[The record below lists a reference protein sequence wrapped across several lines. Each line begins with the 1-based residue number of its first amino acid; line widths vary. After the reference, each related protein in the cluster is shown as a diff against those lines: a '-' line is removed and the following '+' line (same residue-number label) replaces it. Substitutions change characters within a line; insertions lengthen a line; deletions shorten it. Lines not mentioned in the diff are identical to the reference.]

1 MKTKKKEEKLKKKKK
16 ITIRCRVCLMV
27 DTYTVDEKCCRHCG
41 SKLFDI
47 DQI

>member
-1 MKTKKKEEKLKKKKK
+1 MKTKKKESSEKGKKK

-27 DTYTVDEKCCRHCG
+27 DTYTEDEKVCRHCG
-41 SKLFDI
+41 SPLFKI

>member
-1 MKTKKKEEKLKKKKK
+1 MKTKKKEEKLKKKR

-27 DTYTVDEKCCRHCG
+27 DTYREDEKYCRHCG
-41 SKLFDI
+41 SKLFHI

>member
-1 MKTKKKEEKLKKKKK
+1 MKTKKKEEKLKKKK

-27 DTYTVDEKCCRHCG
+27 DTYTEDEKVCRHCG
-41 SKLFDI
+41 SKLFKI